1 MDATNTPSNSD
12 AAADHAANVDSKIWN
27 TLAATGGLAPRV
39 SPVATPMG
47 RPETISET
55 GTRLA
60 REDAARKAAG
70 QPVHRT
76 GTRPVAQPNADLS
89 KQPQQQDGEQ
99 SQENPQN
106 QQQAEGY
113 KLQRPENLDLSKPW
127 SEAQTNEFADTARSM
142 GLNETEAQ
150 EALNIY
156 ADGFYVREAHTQDSG
171 MRTLRSEF
179 QGETLTDVLGTVVK
193 FTNERPALADFLDR
207 TGLGNDPGIVK
218 MIYVYA
224 TTDHRMSKQ
233 AAQVELD
240 KVIADGSPYWLAGHP
255 KQKLLVA
262 RASALFR
269 IIGREE

>member
-1 MDATNTPSNSD
+1 MASSPRSRSSRRTAKGTSLKFRSAT
-12 AAADHAANVDSKIWN
+12 AAW
-27 TLAATGGLAPRV
+27 
-39 SPVATPMG
+39 M
-47 RPETISET
+47 
-55 GTRLA
+55 
-60 REDAARKAAG
+60 
-70 QPVHRT
+70 
-76 GTRPVAQPNADLS
+76 
-89 KQPQQQDGEQ
+89 
-99 SQENPQN
+99 
-106 QQQAEGY
+106 QAEGY

-127 SEAQTNEFADTARSM
+127 SEAQTNEFADTAKSM

-240 KVIADGSPYWLAGHP
+240 KVMADGSPYWLAGHP